1 MRQAFLQG
9 ASGKGEKVDNM
20 VESIKIQKSKERV
33 EAQQALLPRKKG
45 KVKRFFGALNPFK
58 GSKKEKIKAD
68 APYISPRD
76 KNQKKSETSVNDS
89 VVQISEYELEQY
101 EKEKSKIQQSILELT
116 QMQKNDD
123 PAVIEKFNNLLD
135 ITSQPNLLKLEKR
148 IS

>member
-1 MRQAFLQG
+1 M
-9 ASGKGEKVDNM
+9 
-20 VESIKIQKSKERV
+20 
-33 EAQQALLPRKKG
+33 LPRKKG

-76 KNQKKSETSVNDS
+76 KNEKKSETTVNDS
-89 VVQISEYELEQY
+89 VVLISEAELEQY

-123 PAVIEKFNNLLD
+123 PAVVEKFNNLLD